1 MFTLDEI
8 LLRASKHP
16 MYTQLLSDKPHH
28 QSAEKIL
35 PFQLQDFPTIDKAHL
50 ISGFSAL
57 LQTDPTALHAAYLS
71 PTGGTRGG
79 TKQLYFVSDTR
90 ENRVQRDD
98 FAQRVLCPIGV
109 YVPTDI
115 VVNLHGDVAP
125 MYRCQELIGTLIEF
139 SGATELGVG
148 GAATDEAV
156 VSFTAQFGA
165 NVVTGMTSRI
175 MRFAEHIAAHPE
187 TFPKV
192 AKLTK
197 VVYSSESMTRPQE
210 QFLRRVLKNIEVVAS
225 VYGSS
230 EAGPWAASVPQRD
243 VRPEDRHWND
253 FVFDSEMM
261 VVEVLAEDGLTVL
274 ADSRRMS
281 AGGSDAAEDDD
292 FAPIGELVLTS
303 LSRARNP
310 LVRYRTG
317 DFGSLHRYSGTAAA
331 GDRDEIASGHPYC
344 RLRLHGRNPE
354 KSFDLNG
361 DYMDCE
367 EFEQRVFSKPEYR
380 VLQWQVI
387 IDSVGAGGSNNR
399 LEFRVVAEGV
409 FSEEECH
416 LWEEKVQED
425 IVLNVVGLALEVVV
439 KKVGYDLLERGRIA
453 RKVVKVLDRREGRRM
468 Q

>member
-8 LLRASKHP
+8 LFRASKHP
-16 MYTQLLSDKPHH
+16 IYAQLLSDKIHSNQDQTTDSP
-28 QSAEKIL
+28 L
-35 PFQLQDFPTIDKAHL
+35 QLQHFPTIDKAHL
-50 ISGFSAL
+50 INGFSAL

-98 FAQRVLCPIGV
+98 FAQRVLRPIGV
-109 YVPTDI
+109 YVPRDI
-115 VVNLHGDVAP
+115 VVNMHGDVAP
-125 MYRCQELIGTLIEF
+125 MYRCQELIGTLIEL

-148 GAATDEAV
+148 GKATDEQAV
-156 VSFTAQFGA
+156 TFTAQFGA
-165 NVVTGMTSRI
+165 NVVTATSSRI
-175 MRFAEHIAAHPE
+175 MQFAEYIAAHPE

-192 AKLTK
+192 AKITK
-197 VVYSSESMTRPQE
+197 VVYSSEPMTRPQE
-210 QFLRRVLKNIEVVAS
+210 QFLRRVLKNVEVVAS

-230 EAGPWAASVPQRD
+230 EAGPWAASPPQSE
-243 VRPEDRHWND
+243 VRPENRHWND

-261 VVEVLAEDGLTVL
+261 VVEILAEDGVTVL
-274 ADSRRMS
+274 ANSRKTS
-281 AGGSDAAEDDD
+281 AGDSGETEDDD
-292 FAPIGELVLTS
+292 AAPVGEIVLTS

-317 DFGSLHRYSGTAAA
+317 DLGSLHRFAGPVAGGDDVAA
-331 GDRDEIASGHPYC
+331 GHSYC

-354 KSFDLNG
+354 KSFDLDG

-367 EFEQRVFSKPEYR
+367 EFEHRVFSKPEYR

-387 IDSVGAGGSNNR
+387 IDSVGAGGGKNR

-409 FSEEECH
+409 CSDAERQEWQER
-416 LWEEKVQED
+416 VQKD
-425 IVLNVVGLALEVVV
+425 IVQNVVGQSLEVVV
-439 KKVGYDLLERGRIA
+439 KRVGYEQLERGRIA
-453 RKVVKVLDRREGRRM
+453 RKVVKVLDRREGRRL